1 MKSKHTETKFTS
13 ALRMARPLFT
23 SRMFGSVLLGLV
35 LLSGSAWAATSAI
48 EGIVKDPKGQVISG
62 ANVRIEASGG
72 SSWSKVVKTDAKG
85 HYVYNGLDVGTYR
98 VSLLVNGSV
107 KASINNVK
115 TKLGDPT
122 KLNFDL
128 KGPTSS
134 QASAPAK
141 RKATH
146 MVYVPSETG
155 SHIGGRWV
163 EVDDNGTA
171 DTTGADNVEKVS
183 GNALRKIQGNSSA
196 VLHPNGGSGN

>member
-1 MKSKHTETKFTS
+1 MKNKRTETKFKP
-13 ALRMARPLFT
+13 ALSVARHLFT
-23 SRMFGSVLLGLV
+23 SHMLGSVLLGLV
-35 LLSGSAWAATSAI
+35 LMSGSAWAATSAI
-48 EGIVKDPKGQVISG
+48 EGVVKDPKAQVISG
-62 ANVRIEASGG
+62 AEVRIEATGG

-85 HYVYNGLDVGTYR
+85 HYAYNGLGAGTYR

-128 KGPTSS
+128 KTATSS

-141 RKATH
+141 RKPTH

-155 SHIGGRWV
+155 SNIGGRWV
-163 EVDDNGTA
+163 EVDDNGNA
-171 DTTGADNVEKVS
+171 GATGTDNLKKLS
-183 GNALRKIQGNSSA
+183 GDALRKIQSNSSA

>member
-1 MKSKHTETKFTS
+1 MKNKLTETKFKS
-13 ALRMARPLFT
+13 ALGVARHLISPRT
-23 SRMFGSVLLGLV
+23 FGSALLGLV
-35 LLSGSAWAATSAI
+35 LMNGSAWAAPSAI

-62 ANVRIEASGG
+62 ANLRIEAAGG
-72 SSWSKVVKTDAKG
+72 SSWSKVIKTDAKG
-85 HYVYNGLDVGTYR
+85 HYAYNGLEVGTYR

-128 KGPTSS
+128 KATTSS

-141 RKATH
+141 KKATH
-146 MVYVPSETG
+146 MVYVPEETG

-163 EVDDNGTA
+163 EVDDNGAA
-171 DTTGADNVEKVS
+171 DTAGRDNLKKVN
-183 GNALRKIQGNSSA
+183 GNALRQIQSNSST
-196 VLHPNGGSGN
+196 VLPKAGSGN